1 MEKEFTIMKQN
12 NDLIKKNYEKL
23 KMEYNLIHE
32 NMKKLKEIH
41 ECEIK
46 KLEDKYLILER
57 KYEKQL
63 INNDGNVILRSN
75 SILCQTL
82 PNIGSALTSK
92 PRATNVN
99 SKLNQVNNTKSL
111 MDALESAA
119 DESSPQSQ
127 IIFLQNEVIMLKDQI
142 TDLNLKIYKFQN
154 QQEDYDFL
162 FKENKKLKSDI
173 KDMES
178 LYEKQISDLNKKTV
192 DMNAELDIANKQ
204 RLSVHK
210 RHSVTNNKKNLNNN
224 NENSEIIKY
233 KAEIKFLQEKV
244 DILTKETENIKN
256 LYEKD
261 IRYLKEQLRSC
272 EETTVNAKISLASLA
287 YEKDCEIIKYKNC
300 VRKLKTR
307 LNGITNENEYS
318 SNQNSLLTGTFF
330 KNLFK

>member
-1 MEKEFTIMKQN
+1 
-12 NDLIKKNYEKL
+12 
-23 KMEYNLIHE
+23 
-32 NMKKLKEIH
+32 MKKLKEIH

-46 KLEDKYLILER
+46 KLEDKYLILEK

-82 PNIGSALTSK
+82 PNIGSALTNK

-99 SKLNQVNNTKSL
+99 TKINQINNTKSL

-154 QQEDYDFL
+154 QIEDYDFL
-162 FKENKKLKSDI
+162 LKENKKLKSDI

-192 DMNAELDIANKQ
+192 DMNAELDMANKQ
-204 RLSVHK
+204 RLSVNK
-210 RHSVTNNKKNLNNN
+210 RHSVTNKNINNN
-224 NENSEIIKY
+224 NQNAEAIKY

-244 DILTKETENIKN
+244 DILTKEMENTKN

-261 IRYLKEQLRSC
+261 IRYLKDQLRFS
-272 EETTVNAKISLASLA
+272 EEIAVNAKISLATLA
-287 YEKDCEIIKYKNC
+287 YEKDSEIIKYKNC
-300 VRKLKTR
+300 VKKLKTR
-307 LNGITNENEYS
+307 LNGIPIENEYS
-318 SNQNSLLTGTFF
+318 SNQNSLLTGTFL